1 MDENDSRKLAHNT
14 QTDKARVRTRAGRR
28 RAVCR
33 DRSSHKADALKPSL
47 QPGPVACP
55 HHGRLSSVL
64 KILNWAIMASRLV
77 GRFFCTAAERKD
89 SLFSYLGC
97 CSGPAALLSARL
109 ATLFCPRRFA
119 LARCFSC
126 GFISFW
132 RFELDAHGSPQKS
145 RATPSSLRVV
155 GLPARFA
162 RPAGGLAVI
171 LMRESAV
178 AATTTGASATANTA
192 RGRSSLGL
200 ASLTLRLR
208 PPNSFPSRPAMA
220 SAASWSLGIST
231 KAKPRAR
238 PVSRSVRT

>member
-1 MDENDSRKLAHNT
+1 M
-14 QTDKARVRTRAGRR
+14 
-28 RAVCR
+28 
-33 DRSSHKADALKPSL
+33 
-47 QPGPVACP
+47 
-55 HHGRLSSVL
+55 
-64 KILNWAIMASRLV
+64 V
-77 GRFFCTAAERKD
+77 GGSYCTAAERKD
-89 SLFSYLGC
+89 SLFSYSGC
-97 CSGPAALLSARL
+97 CSGPDGAVVGAFCASFAARL
-109 ATLFCPRRFA
+109 ATLFCPRHVA

-231 KAKPRAR
+231 KAKPRAW